1 MSGEGGGGG
10 FPGGGGGGGFG
21 GLGDLLQQASRI
33 KERISEMQNE
43 LANKKVDGTSGGGMV
58 TATVNGKG
66 ELLAIKLEKNIVDPS
81 DIEMLQDLIV
91 AAVNDA
97 GRRSRDAAQEEMSK
111 LTGGIKIP
119 GIF

>member
-1 MSGEGGGGG
+1 MAGEGGSGSGSGGQ
-10 FPGGGGGGGFG
+10 GGGGFG

-33 KERISEMQNE
+33 KERISEMQQE
-43 LANKKVDGTSGGGMV
+43 LASRKVEGSSGGGMV

-66 ELLAIKLEKNIVDPS
+66 ELLAVKLEKSVVDPN
-81 DIEMLQDLIV
+81 DVEMLQDLIV